1 MSHRMMAG
9 ALFAALIGLGA
20 AGCSGT
26 AGVYNNSEDAT
37 NGSRSSGGEGTPE
50 AHSGAIPD
58 QKWTHC
64 APGSRSADIASM
76 KPDTNTHLTIGAFNG
91 WDESWAT
98 SGLIKQVLE
107 KDGYTVTIKGFDAGV
122 GYQATAGGGID
133 LITDSWLPVTQAGY
147 IRKYG
152 PKLENLG
159 CWYDNAK
166 LTIAV
171 NKNSPAHSVA
181 DLKTMGNSYGNVIYS
196 IEPGA
201 EMTKTI
207 ANQTLPMYGLSNIT
221 LKTSS
226 TPAMLAQLKKATKA
240 GNDVAVTLWRPH
252 WAYDAYPVRDLD
264 DPKNAIS
271 NAELIYSFGRPGFEK
286 DHPKAAQLVRN
297 LAIDDAH
304 LSSLE
309 HLMVE
314 TTDRGGQQGTA
325 IAAWMKNNTDW
336 VDDWQAGRLGDR

>member
-1 MSHRMMAG
+1 MSHGVAAIAFLAG
-9 ALFAALIGLGA
+9 LIGLGL

-26 AGVYNNSEDAT
+26 AGVYNSGDEAA
-37 NGSRSSGGEGTPE
+37 NGSRSGVEATPE
-50 AHSGAIPD
+50 AHAGATPD

-64 APGSRSADIASM
+64 TPGARSKDITAM
-76 KPDTNTHLTIGAFNG
+76 KPDTNTSLTIGAFNG

-98 SGLIKQVLE
+98 AGLIKQVLK

-122 GYQATAGGGID
+122 GYQATAGGDID
-133 LITDSWLPVTQAGY
+133 IITDSWLPVTQAGY

-171 NKNSPAHSVA
+171 NKNSPAHSIA
-181 DLKTMGNSYGNVIYS
+181 DLKKTGSAYGNVIYS

-207 ANQTLPMYGLSNIT
+207 AHQTLPMYGLSNIT

-226 TPAMLAQLKKATKA
+226 TPAMLAQLQKATKA
-240 GNDVAVTLWRPH
+240 GNNVAVTLWRPH

-286 DHPKAAQLVRN
+286 DHPKAAQLIRN

-309 HLMVE
+309 HLMVD
-314 TTDRGGQQGTA
+314 TTKRGGQQDTA
-325 IAAWMKNNTDW
+325 ISRWMADNPDW
-336 VDDWQAGRLGDR
+336 VHDWLTGRLGPR

>member
-1 MSHRMMAG
+1 MAFLAG
-9 ALFAALIGLGA
+9 LIGLGL

-26 AGVYNNSEDAT
+26 AGVYNSGDEAA
-37 NGSRSSGGEGTPE
+37 NGSRSGVEATPE
-50 AHSGAIPD
+50 AHAGATPD

-64 APGSRSADIASM
+64 TPGARSKDITAM
-76 KPDTNTHLTIGAFNG
+76 KPDTNTSLTIGAFNG

-98 SGLIKQVLE
+98 AGLIKQVLK

-122 GYQATAGGGID
+122 GYQATAGGDID
-133 LITDSWLPVTQAGY
+133 IITDSWLPVTQAGY

-171 NKNSPAHSVA
+171 NKDSPAHSIA
-181 DLKTMGNSYGNVIYS
+181 DLKKTGGSYGNVIYS

-226 TPAMLAQLKKATKA
+226 TPAMLAQLLSLIHISEPT
-240 GNDVAVTLWRPH
+240 RP
-252 WAYDAYPVRDLD
+252 Y
-264 DPKNAIS
+264 
-271 NAELIYSFGRPGFEK
+271 
-286 DHPKAAQLVRN
+286 
-297 LAIDDAH
+297 
-304 LSSLE
+304 
-309 HLMVE
+309 
-314 TTDRGGQQGTA
+314 
-325 IAAWMKNNTDW
+325 
-336 VDDWQAGRLGDR
+336 